1 MEEFW
6 IGMGSVALRGD
17 TGGSLGLGYNLG
29 HFALDLPMG
38 ALSGLAATG
47 VFLKMF
53 SRKLDTVAE
62 ANPASCSTAFEQKHK
77 AAVQRFAERR
87 TCTACV
93 FYSTIWL
100 LRFNASC
107 NVLFAS
113 SVTFQPR

>member
-62 ANPASCSTAFEQKHK
+62 ATQKHK

-100 LRFNASC
+100 LRFNASY